1 MPTYLYECAAGAEF
15 EVTQKMTD
23 AKLTDCPLCGV
34 CAPKRLISGAPAFNL
49 VPGPAGSW
57 GAGGYSKTPQQRS
70 YEHKT
75 GLKTTRRAE

>member
-23 AKLTDCPLCGV
+23 AKLSECPLCGA
-34 CAPKRLISGAPAFNL
+34 CTPKRLISGAAPFQL
-49 VPGPAGSW
+49 KSGPSGGW
-57 GAGGYSKTPQQRS
+57 GETGYSKTPQQRT